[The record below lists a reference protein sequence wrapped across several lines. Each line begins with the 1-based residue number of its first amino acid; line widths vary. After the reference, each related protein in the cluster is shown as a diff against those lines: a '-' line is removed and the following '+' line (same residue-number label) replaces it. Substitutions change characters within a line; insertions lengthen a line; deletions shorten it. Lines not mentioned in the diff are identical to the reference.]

1 MNGGTKNLIKM
12 DFPLHYSLS
21 RVGLPLIVTSSKP
34 TLCFLIDT
42 GATHNV
48 LFSFVYAELQHLFSV
63 LGLNNETSL
72 MGIDGS
78 TKHVSQVRGTIA
90 FEGKQSDVTF
100 SVVDAEEV
108 ISMVQ
113 NESGIQIHGILGM
126 PFLIENKW
134 ILDFKKLQVRI
145 D

>member
-1 MNGGTKNLIKM
+1 MENTISR
-12 DFPLHYSLS
+12 FPLHYSLR

-42 GATHNV
+42 GVTHNV
-48 LFSFVYAELQHLFSV
+48 LFSYVYAELQHLFSV
-63 LGLNNETSL
+63 LELNNDIAI

-78 TKHVSQVRGTIA
+78 TKNFRQVGGVIA
-90 FEGKQSDVTF
+90 FDGKQSDVTF
-100 SVVDAEEV
+100 SVVDAEKA

-113 NESGIQIHGILGM
+113 NESGMQIHGILGM

-134 ILDFKKLQVRI
+134 ILDFKKLQVRTE
-145 D
+145 

>member
-1 MNGGTKNLIKM
+1 ME
-12 DFPLHYSLS
+12 FPLHYSLS
-21 RVGLPLIVTSSKP
+21 KVGLPLIITSSKP

-63 LGLNNETSL
+63 LELNNDTTL

-78 TKHVSQVRGTIA
+78 TKKVSQVRGTIA

-100 SVVDAEEV
+100 SVVNATEA

>member
-1 MNGGTKNLIKM
+1 M

>member
-1 MNGGTKNLIKM
+1 MSS
-12 DFPLHYSLS
+12 FPLHYSLS

-48 LFSFVYAELQHLFSV
+48 LFSFVYAELQHLSSV
-63 LGLNNETSL
+63 LELNNDTTL

-90 FEGKQSDVTF
+90 FEGKQSDITF
-100 SVVDAEEV
+100 SVVDATEA

-134 ILDFKKLQVRI
+134 ILDFNELRI
-145 D
+145 KTAEISRC

>member
-1 MNGGTKNLIKM
+1 MSS
-12 DFPLHYSLS
+12 FPLHYSLS

-48 LFSFVYAELQHLFSV
+48 LSSFVYAELQHLFSV
-63 LGLNNETSL
+63 LELNNDTTL

-78 TKHVSQVRGTIA
+78 TKNVSQVRGTIA

-100 SVVDAEEV
+100 SVVDATEA

-134 ILDFKKLQVRI
+134 ILDFKKLQVRTE
-145 D
+145 